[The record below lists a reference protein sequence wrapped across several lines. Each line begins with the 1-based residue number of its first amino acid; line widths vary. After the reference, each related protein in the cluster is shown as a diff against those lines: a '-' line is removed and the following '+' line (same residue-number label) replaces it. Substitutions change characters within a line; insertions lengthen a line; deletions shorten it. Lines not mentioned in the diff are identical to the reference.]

1 MFPARSFE
9 ANKIARL
16 IKVQGASYVFKRDIL
31 NEIKEPTGE
40 TLDTCINGVFHE
52 QIQHITVTGTD
63 AATVRQKMSS
73 YVLALYAD
81 AKDIQ
86 QGDYVYVDGR
96 KYLVNGINNISNWD
110 VAVDISL
117 EEVV

>member
-16 IKVQGASYVFKRDIL
+16 IRVQGASYTFKRDVL
-31 NEIKEPTGE
+31 NKFKEPTGK
-40 TLDTCINGVFHE
+40 TLDTCIDGVFHE

-73 YVLALYAD
+73 YILALYAD
-81 AKDIQ
+81 AKNLQ
-86 QGDYVYVDGR
+86 QGDYVYIDNR
-96 KYLVNGINNISNWD
+96 KYLVNGLNNISNWD

>member
-16 IKVQGASYVFKRDIL
+16 IKVQGASYVFKRDTL
-31 NEIKEPTGE
+31 NNFKEPTGE
-40 TLDTCINGVFHE
+40 TMDTCINGVFHE
-52 QIQHITVTGTD
+52 QIQHITVT
-63 AATVRQKMSS
+63 ATVRQKMSS
-73 YVLALYAD
+73 YILALYTD
-81 AKDIQ
+81 TKDIQ
-86 QGDYVYVDGR
+86 QGDYVYIDGR

>member
-31 NEIKEPTGE
+31 NNFKEPTGE

-73 YVLALYAD
+73 YILALYAD
-81 AKDIQ
+81 AKDLQ
-86 QGDYVYVDGR
+86 QGDYVYIDHR
-96 KYLVNGINNISNWD
+96 KYLVNGLNNISNWD
-110 VAVDISL
+110 VAIDISL